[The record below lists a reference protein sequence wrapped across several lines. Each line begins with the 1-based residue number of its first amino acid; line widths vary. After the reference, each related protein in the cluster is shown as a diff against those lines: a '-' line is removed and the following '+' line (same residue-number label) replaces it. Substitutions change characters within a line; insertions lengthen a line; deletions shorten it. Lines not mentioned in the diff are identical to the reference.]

1 MKGPLPIWY
10 LELFHQFSPPSE
22 ISSSLA
28 GYATQM
34 PMIVWKYGA
43 GLEKVSLSVLHS
55 ASSYGVSAL
64 QSAPSACVALTPS
77 SALNFAAS

>member
-43 GLEKVSLSVLHS
+43 GLEKVSFRCHAV
-55 ASSYGVSAL
+55 GIFVRRSAL
-64 QSAPSACVALTPS
+64 QAAPSACDALTPN